1 MHWVELDLASHTR
14 SVRSMQIKKSA
25 KGRNRPHRPH
35 RPDLH
40 YNPRNPGA
48 ISAIKRRVGRTML
61 RWGAAYSPPVSVEK
75 SVARTL
81 RTVGTQKFPGPFRF
95 ER

>member
-1 MHWVELDLASHTR
+1 MHWIELDLASHTR

-48 ISAIKRRVGRTML
+48 ISAIKRTVGRTML
-61 RWGAAYSPPVSVEK
+61 RSERPYGPPGK
-75 SVARTL
+75 LRKLVARTL
-81 RTVGTQKFPGPFRF
+81 RTVGTQKFPGPF
-95 ER
+95 

>member
-1 MHWVELDLASHTR
+1 
-14 SVRSMQIKKSA
+14 MQIKKSA

-48 ISAIKRRVGRTML
+48 ISAIKRTVGRTML
-61 RWGAAYSPPVSVEK
+61 RSERPYGPP
-75 SVARTL
+75 
-81 RTVGTQKFPGPFRF
+81 G
-95 ER
+95 